1 MPKKINLNS
10 LAFFGPGYVSL
21 SSKIL
26 FTEFEH
32 NINELTVHMTSGSL
46 LVVIANDGYLG
57 GTAPL
62 LKFFINQT
70 EGTVDLGIP
79 ANSYTYL
86 TNSIT
91 LENVVGASVFDEK
104 ENMVMAP
111 WAAIR
116 GTFTE
121 FAVLVAP
128 SMFSFNGITF

>member
-1 MPKKINLNS
+1 M
-10 LAFFGPGYVSL
+10 
-21 SSKIL
+21 
-26 FTEFEH
+26 
-32 NINELTVHMTSGSL
+32 NESTVHMSANSL
-46 LVVIANDGYLG
+46 LVVIANDGYRGSSL
-57 GTAPL
+57 PL

-91 LENVVGASVFDEK
+91 FENVIGASVFDEK
-104 ENMVMAP
+104 ENMVFSP
-111 WAAIR
+111 WSAIR

-128 SMFSFNGITF
+128 SMFSFKNLNI